1 MIPSPTLF
9 RPLCV
14 AILLFTAA
22 TKITLEGLTG
32 CRGPEQAPRWS
43 FPGDNTLLCD
53 PVYHN

>member
-53 PVYHN
+53 PVYRN